1 MARILIID
9 DSMVARMSVK
19 SCIPKDAG
27 HTIREAGDGK
37 TGLAAFDELHPD
49 VTFLDLTM
57 PEMSGLE
64 VLTELRRRD
73 PRAVVIVLTA
83 DVQKQ
88 TGERVLA
95 LGATA
100 MLSKPASRDAVQ
112 AQLAAALGG
121 GSHA

>member
-1 MARILIID
+1 MAKILIID

-19 SCIPKDAG
+19 GCIPKDAG
-27 HTIREAGDGK
+27 HELREAADGK
-37 TGLAAFDELHPD
+37 SGIAAFAEFRPD

-73 PRAVVIVLTA
+73 PQAVVIVLTA

-88 TGERVLA
+88 TGDKVRA

-100 MLSKPASRDAVQ
+100 MLSKPAGKDVLQ
-112 AQLAAALGG
+112 AQLAAVLAG
-121 GSHA
+121 GSHG

>member
-19 SCIPKDAG
+19 RCLPGDAG
-27 HTIREAGDGK
+27 HEVQEAADGK
-37 TGLAAFDELHPD
+37 SGIAAFEAFRPD

-64 VLTELRRRD
+64 VLTELRRRS
-73 PRAVVIVLTA
+73 PAAAVIVLTA

-88 TGERVLA
+88 TGDKVRA
-95 LGATA
+95 LGAVS
-100 MLSKPASRDAVQ
+100 MLPKPPTKDAVQ
-112 AQLAAALGG
+112 AQLDAALRGAG
-121 GSHA
+121 HA